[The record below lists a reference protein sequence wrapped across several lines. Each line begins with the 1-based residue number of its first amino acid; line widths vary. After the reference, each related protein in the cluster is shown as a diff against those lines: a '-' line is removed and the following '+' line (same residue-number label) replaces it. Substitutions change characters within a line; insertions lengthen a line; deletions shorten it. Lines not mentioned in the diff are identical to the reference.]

1 VSHYVNN
8 DFRNDPCDCFDLDK
22 AHVPGILSSAC
33 VVLKQ
38 EGHVI
43 GALTLYSGEQD
54 FFDKQHVDL
63 LVQIGADVSFAI
75 DSMMHDASRRKAEQA
90 LQLETAE
97 RLRTVQELRDKE
109 QMLLQQNRLAAMGE
123 MINSIAHQW
132 RQPLNILGLSVQQMR
147 MYYDNG
153 LFSQEYLYESVNKSM
168 GLINHMS
175 RTIDDFRDFF
185 KPDKEKS
192 EFTVHELVKRT
203 ISLVEASFRNSHIK
217 IEIDIRANP
226 SICGFPNEFSQVLLN
241 ILVNAKDALLERGPD
256 NAKVTV
262 TLTEEGDWAVVTI
275 ADNAGGIAEEIM
287 DKIFE
292 PYFTTK
298 GPNRGTGIGL
308 FMSKII
314 IEKNMNGR
322 LSVRNSAEG
331 AEFRIEV

>member
-1 VSHYVNN
+1 
-8 DFRNDPCDCFDLDK
+8 
-22 AHVPGILSSAC
+22 
-33 VVLKQ
+33 
-38 EGHVI
+38 
-43 GALTLYSGEQD
+43 
-54 FFDKQHVDL
+54 
-63 LVQIGADVSFAI
+63 
-75 DSMMHDASRRKAEQA
+75 
-90 LQLETAE
+90 
-97 RLRTVQELRDKE
+97 
-109 QMLLQQNRLAAMGE
+109 MGE

-147 MYYDNG
+147 MYFDKG
-153 LFSQEYLYESVNKSM
+153 LFSQEYLHESVNKFM

-192 EFTVHELVKRT
+192 KFTIHEQVLRA
-203 ISLVEASFRNSHIK
+203 ISLVEDSFSNNHIS
-217 IEIDIRANP
+217 IEIDVQANP
-226 SICGFPNEFSQVLLN
+226 SIIGFPNEFSHVLLN
-241 ILVNAKDALLERGPD
+241 ILVNAKDVLLERRPD

-262 TLTEEGDWAVVTI
+262 TLTEEGDRAVVTI

-322 LSVRNSAEG
+322 LSVRNISEG
-331 AEFRIEV
+331 AEFRIEVRSRSLRYIYRSSLNCQFNQLFGL

>member
-1 VSHYVNN
+1 
-8 DFRNDPCDCFDLDK
+8 
-22 AHVPGILSSAC
+22 
-33 VVLKQ
+33 
-38 EGHVI
+38 
-43 GALTLYSGEQD
+43 
-54 FFDKQHVDL
+54 
-63 LVQIGADVSFAI
+63 
-75 DSMMHDASRRKAEQA
+75 
-90 LQLETAE
+90 
-97 RLRTVQELRDKE
+97 VQELRYKE

-123 MINSIAHQW
+123 MINNIAHQW

-147 MYYDNG
+147 MFYDNG
-153 LFSQEYLYESVNKSM
+153 LFSQEYLHESVNKSM
-168 GLINHMS
+168 DLINHMS

-192 EFTVHELVKRT
+192 GFTIHDMVTRA
-203 ISLVEASFRNSHIK
+203 ISLVEDSFRNSHIN
-217 IEIDIRANP
+217 IEIDVQANP
-226 SICGFPNEFSQVLLN
+226 SITGFPNEYSQVLLN
-241 ILVNAKDALLERGPD
+241 ILVNAKDVLLERRPD

-262 TLTEEGDWAVVTI
+262 TLTEEGCRAVVI
-275 ADNAGGIAEEIM
+275 VADNAGGIAEEII

-314 IEKNMNGR
+314 IEKNMDGR